1 MKLHLPLALAAAS
14 LLAGCATT
22 TAQKDD
28 DVDTAL
34 SRMLA
39 GESATQGAALDAAL
53 ADAAEHPLGSSEN
66 PVRASMPAGQRAYL
80 NRLRCAD
87 GSAPSY
93 NRVGN
98 FGEGVYGNI
107 VDGYQVTCPGKEPQM
122 VVMDM
127 YHSGYVE
134 NRPVPGFTIVR

>member
-1 MKLHLPLALAAAS
+1 MHKRTITMALAAI
-14 LLAGCATT
+14 LLAGCTT
-22 TAQKDD
+22 TSASSGGDP
-28 DVDTAL
+28 VL

-39 GESATQGAALDAAL
+39 GQSQTQGAALDAAL
-53 ADAAEHPLGSSEN
+53 ADASQHPLGSSEN
-66 PVRASMPAGQRAYL
+66 PVRAEMPAGQRAYL

-98 FGEGVYGNI
+98 FGVGVYGNI
-107 VDGYQVTCPGKEPQM
+107 VDGYQVTCAGSEPKM

-127 YHSGYVE
+127 YHQGYVE
-134 NRPVPGFTIVR
+134 DRPVPGFTIAK